1 MMLLYGRKKPKNLYI
16 DCNRLFSRGERGM
29 ATEAETDEE
38 EVKEVKEAEGAEEV
52 KEVEKA
58 KEKPGTKTEEATR
71 HLMESIKDTVEK
83 SLLEIIEEK
92 EVDVVPEA
100 LVIGGGIAGMYAA
113 LDIAEAGF
121 KVHLVERLP
130 SIGGHMAQLD
140 KTFPT
145 LDCSACILTPRLV
158 DVGVNPN
165 INLMSCSEVIGVEGS
180 VGNFKVKVKKNAKYV
195 DETICTGCMMCEE
208 ACRLKGRFPNEFDLG
223 LMKRGPIY
231 RPFPFAIP
239 AAYTVDGETCLM
251 IKKGKCGKA
260 TLESTIEAV
269 KKRERGE
276 EITKDEAPPCVLA
289 CGPNCIHHD
298 MEDEIVE
305 LNVGGIIVA
314 TGFDVIEPECMPEYK
329 YGVYPNVVHGLEFE
343 RYSSASGPTMGR
355 MHIAGMPEPKDAV
368 FLSCVGSRNS
378 QTGYEYCSRV
388 CCMYLAKQAHL
399 LQEKVPDCNITVL
412 YQDVRAFGKGFE
424 EFYDRVKAEGLSYRR
439 GLASEIYKKPGSE
452 RVIVRAEDTML
463 GEPYELEA
471 DLIVLGIG
479 LKPSEGS
486 EKLLEMLG
494 VSLTSDNFA
503 KEAHPKLRPVDTEV
517 EGVFVTGCA
526 QGPKDIPDSVA
537 QAKAAAGAILALLAR
552 GKAKIRPSVVEI
564 DEEMCIGSNSLIEM
578 AEKIGA

>member
-1 MMLLYGRKKPKNLYI
+1 
-16 DCNRLFSRGERGM
+16 M
-29 ATEAETDEE
+29 ATEAAE
-38 EVKEVKEAEGAEEV
+38 KEMEME
-52 KEVEKA
+52 
-58 KEKPGTKTEEATR
+58 KEKPGAIEEEATR
-71 HLMESIKDTVEK
+71 GMMDSIKSTVEK
-83 SLLEIIEEK
+83 SLLEKIEEK

-113 LDIAEAGF
+113 LDIADAGF
-121 KVHLVERLP
+121 KVHLVERTP

-145 LDCSACILTPRLV
+145 LDCSACIITPRLV

-180 VGNFKVKVKKNAKYV
+180 VGNFKVKVLKHAKYV
-195 DETICTGCMMCEE
+195 DETKCTGCMMCEE
-208 ACRLKGRFPNEFDLG
+208 ACRLKNRFPNEFDLG
-223 LMKRGPIY
+223 LMKRAPIY

-239 AAYTVDGETCLM
+239 AAYTIDKEHCLM
-251 IKKGKCGKA
+251 LTKGKCGKA

-269 KKRERGE
+269 KKKDRGE

-298 MEDEIVE
+298 MQDEVVE
-305 LNVGGIIVA
+305 LNVGAIIIA
-314 TGFDVIEPECMPEYK
+314 TGYDIIDPTVAAEYK
-329 YGVYPNVVHGLEFE
+329 YGVYPNVIHGLEFE
-343 RYSSASGPTMGR
+343 RYSSASGPTFGK
-355 MHIAGMPEPKDAV
+355 IIVPGTDKEPKDAV
-368 FLSCVGSRNS
+368 FLSCVGSRNK

-399 LQEKVPDCNITVL
+399 LQEKVPDCNITVC

-424 EFYDRVKAEGLSYRR
+424 EFYDRVKGEGLSYRR
-439 GLASEIYKKPGSE
+439 GLAAEIYKKPGSD
-452 RVIVRAEDTML
+452 RVIVRGEDTML

-471 DLIVLGIG
+471 DLVVLGIG

-486 EKLLEMLG
+486 EKLWEMLG
-494 VSLTSDNFA
+494 VSQTVDNFA
-503 KEAHPKLRPVDTEV
+503 KEAHPKLRPVDTDV

-537 QAKAAAGAILALLAR
+537 QAKAAAAAVLSLLAR
-552 GKAKIRPSVVEI
+552 GKAKIRPSVAEME
-564 DEEMCIGSNSLIEM
+564 EEMCIGYRSLREM
-578 AEKIGA
+578 AGKIEA